1 MAQFQLFD
9 SVKLTEAITL
19 SDGELAPEGTSGAIV
34 EVLKDGEAYLVE
46 LFGGWVKSNEEGNFI
61 PVASD
66 EPDAFVETLGVELVY
81 PQQLQLVKAAQE
93 TTGIRGQLT
102 AALNELPEDLI
113 AEVRDFAEF
122 LRQKQQ
128 KKVVS

>member
-9 SVKLTEAITL
+9 SVKLTEAIAL
-19 SDGELAPEGTSGAIV
+19 ADGELLPKGSPGAIV

-61 PVASD
+61 PATPD
-66 EPDAFVETLGVELVY
+66 EPDAFVETLGVELAY

-102 AALNELPEDLI
+102 AALNELPDDLV

>member
-1 MAQFQLFD
+1 MTQFQLFD
-9 SVKLTEAITL
+9 SVKLTEAIAL
-19 SDGELAPEGTSGAIV
+19 PEGEVAPEGTPGAIV
-34 EVLKDGEAYLVE
+34 EVLNDGEAYLVE
-46 LFGGWVKSNEEGNFI
+46 LFGDWVKSNETGNFI
-61 PVASD
+61 SATSE
-66 EPDAFVETLGVELVY
+66 EPDAFVETLGVELAY
-81 PQQLQLVKAAQE
+81 PQQLQLVKTAQE

-102 AALNELPEDLI
+102 AALNELPEDLV